1 MLNAVT
7 RSTVAWR
14 SQSCG
19 GVFRNRRD
27 QRLHHVA
34 DQHMQLVAVDV
45 HPRLFLLLDK
55 LMAGHVHA
63 ICIRLGDNF
72 GQRGAVNKLLCR
84 AGISQTVDQRDY
96 KSVARCMIIAPCQ
109 QPSRRQSPHSDA
121 GDAITNTPTG
131 AWRSTDWI
139 PSSWPVRADHY
150 GYMRFILDVIVAMNG
165 NAIYEL
171 HNLHKCHL
179 LH

>member
-34 DQHMQLVAVDV
+34 DQHMHLVAVDV

-55 LMAGHVHA
+55 LMAGHMHA

-72 GQRGAVNKLLCR
+72 GQRGAVNKLVCH

-96 KSVARCMIIAPCQ
+96 TYVRGLMYDHCAMPA
-109 QPSRRQSPHSDA
+109 
-121 GDAITNTPTG
+121 AITSPIPT
-131 AWRSTDWI
+131 R
-139 PSSWPVRADHY
+139 
-150 GYMRFILDVIVAMNG
+150 
-165 NAIYEL
+165 
-171 HNLHKCHL
+171 
-179 LH
+179 